1 MLSGKWN
8 KRNVREFDSRPKD
21 KEVNNMATSTF
32 VKEFWVSPTEEQSFV
47 NEMTKKV
54 TPTLSKDFKSNFSPV
69 KDLQESLQKALK

>member
-1 MLSGKWN
+1 
-8 KRNVREFDSRPKD
+8 
-21 KEVNNMATSTF
+21 MATSTF

-69 KDLQESLQKALK
+69 KDLQENLQKALK